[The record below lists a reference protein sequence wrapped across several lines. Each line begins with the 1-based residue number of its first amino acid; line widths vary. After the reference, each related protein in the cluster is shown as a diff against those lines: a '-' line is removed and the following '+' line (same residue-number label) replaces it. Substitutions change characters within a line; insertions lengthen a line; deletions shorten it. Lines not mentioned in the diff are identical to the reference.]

1 MSHFTDNAILVTGGL
16 GFIGS
21 SVVRALFHAFP
32 DRKIIVL
39 DAMTYAGYVENLPRE
54 ILDAGPARFELIIG
68 NIASREIMPPIMR
81 QCGTVVH
88 LAAESHVANSLTMA
102 DTFVQTNVFGTMVLA
117 EEALRAKVE
126 RFIYISTS
134 EVYGTAVVAPMNEG
148 HCLDP
153 RSPYAA
159 AKAGGELLV
168 RSYHHSYGMQALVLR
183 PFNNYGPR
191 QHPEKVIPC
200 FISRLMEGLP
210 IRVMDGGNQ
219 TRDWLYVED
228 TAQAIVAAVRADID
242 KVSGGVFNVAS
253 CEEHSIGDIA
263 DKLIEILGVD
273 PLLKRLE
280 GHRPGQVERH
290 CACSGRVQDSLGW
303 KPTTTFEEGLVKTV
317 DWYKANRSRFS
328 RVILPAL
335 TVYGQ

>member
-1 MSHFTDNAILVTGGL
+1 MSHFADDAILVTGGL

-21 SVVRALFHAFP
+21 SVVRALFEAFP

-54 ILDAGPARFELIIG
+54 ILNAGPERFELVIG
-68 NIASREIMPPIMR
+68 NIANREIMPPIMR

-134 EVYGTAVVAPMNEG
+134 EVYGTAVVAPMDEN

-168 RSYHHSYGMQALVLR
+168 RSYHHSYGLQALVLR

-200 FISRLMEGLP
+200 FITSLLDGRP
-210 IRVMDGGNQ
+210 IRVMDGGDQ
-219 TRDWLYVED
+219 TRDWLFVRD
-228 TAQAIVAAVRADID
+228 TAQAIVAAVRADIA

-253 CEEHSIGDIA
+253 CEEYSISDIA
-263 DKLIEILGVD
+263 DKLIEILDVS
-273 PLLKRLE
+273 PSLKLME

-290 CACSGRVQDSLGW
+290 CACSGRMQNALGW
-303 KPTTTFEEGLVKTV
+303 KPCTTFEEGLVKTV
-317 DWYKANRSRFS
+317 EWYTSNRERFA
-328 RVILPAL
+328 RVIQPAL

>member
-1 MSHFTDNAILVTGGL
+1 MRYIPDNAILVTGGL

-21 SVVRALFHAFP
+21 SVVRALFEAFP

-54 ILDAGPARFELIIG
+54 ILESGPDRFQLVIDDIT
-68 NIASREIMPPIMR
+68 NRRIMPPIMR
-81 QCGTVVH
+81 QCSTVVH
-88 LAAESHVANSLTMA
+88 LAAGSHVANSLTMA

-117 EEALRAKVE
+117 EEFMRAKAE

-134 EVYGTAVVAPMNEG
+134 EVYGSAVTAPMDEN

-159 AKAGGELLV
+159 SKAGGELLV
-168 RSYHHSYGMQALVLR
+168 RSYQHSYGMNALVLR

-200 FISRLMEGLP
+200 FITRLMDGKP
-210 IRVMDGGNQ
+210 IHVMDGGGQ
-219 TRDWLYVED
+219 TRDWLYVKD
-228 TAQAIVAAVRADID
+228 TAQAVVAAVRADIA
-242 KVSGGVFNVAS
+242 KISGGILNVAA
-253 CEEHSIGDIA
+253 CEEYSINDIA

-273 PLLKRLE
+273 PGLKRLE
-280 GHRPGQVERH
+280 GCRPGQVARH
-290 CACSGRVQDSLGW
+290 CACSGQIQNVLGW
-303 KPTTTFEEGLVKTV
+303 SPTTSFEDGLAKTV
-317 DWYKANRSRFS
+317 EWYRANRARFA
-328 RVILPAL
+328 RIIQPTL